1 MECVR
6 LAGAFR
12 LDGPGAQHNRGH
24 ERTPKREQALAS
36 SAHSKRFA
44 MSEDR
49 PTPGQDFLS
58 LDYSLTSDGKTSF
71 FSGAFMSQTKPSLDD
86 LRIQRKTTSQAK
98 PGVWV
103 WLGFVLMLLAV
114 GVLIWWFKGD
124 RAMEVH
130 TALVRETATVGN
142 ERTVLNASGYV
153 TARREATVSSKVTGK
168 VIEVLVE
175 EGMKVQEGQ
184 VLARL
189 DDTNV
194 KTSLFLAQ
202 AQLVSA
208 RNALA
213 ETRVRIR
220 EADQELNRQSG
231 LLKARVA
238 MQSDYDHAEAS
249 WLALKARLEQQQSDV
264 SVGEKQVDYWQQQ
277 LDDTI
282 IRAPFAGIVTSKNA
296 QPGEMISPI
305 SAGGGF
311 TRTGI
316 CTIVDMQS
324 LEIEIDVN
332 ESYINRVESGQP
344 VEATLDA
351 YPDWKIPCK
360 VIAIIPTADR
370 QKSTVKVR
378 VGFDKLDPRILPEMS
393 VKVAFREAASPG
405 SVAQRTVSVPKAA
418 IHQEDGHDVVLVVQ
432 NNHAERRAITVS
444 STTDDET
451 IVNAGLSAG
460 EKVILD
466 WPPGLTEGV
475 KVKRAKP

>member
-1 MECVR
+1 MN
-6 LAGAFR
+6 
-12 LDGPGAQHNRGH
+12 P
-24 ERTPKREQALAS
+24 S
-36 SAHSKRFA
+36 
-44 MSEDR
+44 
-49 PTPGQDFLS
+49 
-58 LDYSLTSDGKTSF
+58 
-71 FSGAFMSQTKPSLDD
+71 KPSLDD
-86 LRIQRKTTSQAK
+86 LRIERKSEPGAK
-98 PGVWV
+98 PGAWIA
-103 WLGFVLMLLAV
+103 LVLVLVLLLA
-114 GVLIWWFKGD
+114 GASVLWLKGA
-124 RAMEVH
+124 RAIEVR
-130 TALVRETATVGN
+130 TAPVRESAVVGN

-168 VIEVLVE
+168 VIEVLIE

-194 KTSLFLAQ
+194 KTSLRLAE
-202 AQLVSA
+202 AQLVSS

-220 EADQELNRQSG
+220 EAEQELQRQTG
-231 LLKARVA
+231 LV
-238 MQSDYDHAEAS
+238 QSKIATQADFDHAEAS
-249 WLALKARLEQQQSDV
+249 ALAYKAKLEQQQADV
-264 SVGEKQVDYWQQQ
+264 TVAESQIAYWQQQ
-277 LDDTI
+277 LEDTI
-282 IRAPFAGIVTSKNA
+282 IRAPFAGVVTSKNA

-378 VGFDKLDPRILPEMS
+378 VGFDALDPRILPEMS

-405 SVAQRTVSVPKAA
+405 SVAQRTVVVPKAA
-418 IHQEDGHDVVLVVQ
+418 VHQQDGHDVVLVVQ
-432 NNHAERRAITVS
+432 NEHAERRAITVS
-444 STTDDET
+444 SSTDDQT
-451 IVNAGLSAG
+451 LVTAGVSAG

-466 WPPGLTEGV
+466 WPPGLTDGV
-475 KVKRAKP
+475 KVKELKP

>member
-1 MECVR
+1 MSS
-6 LAGAFR
+6 
-12 LDGPGAQHNRGH
+12 
-24 ERTPKREQALAS
+24 PK
-36 SAHSKRFA
+36 
-44 MSEDR
+44 
-49 PTPGQDFLS
+49 PT
-58 LDYSLTSDGKTSF
+58 
-71 FSGAFMSQTKPSLDD
+71 LDD
-86 LRIQRKTTSQAK
+86 LRIQRSLRPEPSSRFWPVAI
-98 PGVWV
+98 G
-103 WLGFVLMLLAV
+103 V
-114 GVLIWWFKGD
+114 GVLVVALGGIWGLRRPK
-124 RAMEVH
+124 AMEVR
-130 TALVRETATVGN
+130 TVLVREATGSGI

-153 TARREATVSSKVTGK
+153 TARRQATVSSKVTGK
-168 VIEVLVE
+168 VTELRVE

-194 KTSLFLAQ
+194 KTSLRLAE

-208 RNALA
+208 TNALA

-220 EADQELNRQSG
+220 EADRELERQSG
-231 LLKARVA
+231 LMKSRVA
-238 MQSDYDHAEAS
+238 TQADYDHAEAAA
-249 WLALKARLEQQQSDV
+249 LALKAKLEQQQSDV
-264 SVGEKQVDYWQQQ
+264 AVAQKQVAYWEQQ

-296 QPGEMISPI
+296 QPGEMISPM

-316 CTIVDMQS
+316 CTIVDMES

-332 ESYINRVESGQP
+332 ESYINRVEPGQA

-393 VKVAFREAASPG
+393 VKVAFREAGG
-405 SVAQRTVSVPKAA
+405 SGPVAGRTVLVPKAA
-418 IHQEDGHDVVLVVQ
+418 IRQQDGRSVVLVMQ
-432 NNHAERRAITVS
+432 NGKVERRAVTVS
-444 STTDDET
+444 GTSADE
-451 IVNAGLSAG
+451 VVVSAGVGAGERVVADWPAGLKDGAAVA
-460 EKVILD
+460 EK
-466 WPPGLTEGV
+466 
-475 KVKRAKP
+475 R